1 MNSEARR
8 IQRIYL
14 TLTLLNTL
22 AASLIWGI
30 NTLFL
35 LDAGLSNTQAFA
47 ANAFFTAGQLLFEV
61 PTGIV
66 ADSRGRRT
74 SFLLGTITLS
84 ASTALYLLMW
94 EINGPFWGWIASS
107 VLLGLG
113 FTFFSGAVEAWLVDA
128 MHFTKFKGNLENVFA
143 KGQIAGGIAMLGGS
157 VAGGLIAQASNLG
170 VPYILRA
177 AILGLSFLFAF
188 FVMRDIGFTPEKSK
202 QPIKE
207 IKRIFDKSVEYG
219 IKNRKVRWIMLA
231 APFTSGVGFYAFY
244 AMQPYLLNLYGDPDA
259 YSIAGLVAAIIAGA
273 QILGGLFV
281 PKFVTLFKRR
291 TSILTLGTVS
301 SALLLFSFGFVNIFW
316 VAIILIVLWALI
328 FAAEMPI
335 RQTYLNG
342 VIPSKQR
349 ATVLSFDS
357 MIGSSG
363 GVIFQPALGKVADF
377 YSYSASYMVSGVI
390 SAFAVPFM
398 LLARK
403 EKAESDPIKK
413 SAEDSEADVAEEF
426 KK

>member
-1 MNSEARR
+1 M
-8 IQRIYL
+8 

-22 AASLIWGI
+22 ATSLIWGI

-47 ANAFFTAGQLLFEV
+47 ANAFFTVGQLLFEV

-84 ASTALYLLMW
+84 ASTALYLFMW
-94 EINGPFWGWIASS
+94 NINGPFIGWIVSS
-107 VLLGLG
+107 ILLGLG

-128 MHFTKFKGNLENVFA
+128 MHFSKFKGNLENVFA
-143 KGQIAGGIAMLGGS
+143 KGQIVGGIAMLSGS
-157 VAGGLIAQASNLG
+157 VAGGLIAQATNLG
-170 VPYILRA
+170 VPYIVRA
-177 AILGLSFLFAF
+177 GILVVSFLFAF

-202 QPIKE
+202 QPVKE
-207 IKRIFDKSVEYG
+207 MKRIFDKSIEYG

-244 AMQPYLLNLYGDPDA
+244 AMQPYLLKLYGNPEA

-291 TSILTLGTVS
+291 TSILFLGTAAS
-301 SALLLFSFGFVNIFW
+301 SLLLLSFGFVNIFW
-316 VAIILIVLWALI
+316 LAIVLIVVWALI

-363 GVIFQPALGKVADF
+363 GVVFQPALGKVADV
-377 YSYSASYMVSGVI
+377 YSYSASYMVSGAI

-398 LLARK
+398 LLAKK
-403 EKAESDPIKK
+403 ENAESDLIKK
-413 SAEDSEADVAEEF
+413 DGEKEDPEVVEEL